1 VKEKRDMAA
10 TRDVI
15 AELTYLAPESGPP
28 VYYSSKPGD
37 PERSEGVHAPVRVE
51 IRDARTLERPPALD
65 QEGFCLITHNTRD
78 VDFESVDDI
87 KSDYYPQIASLLKK
101 HLGADEVIVFDHNVR
116 YDTVL
121 PGKRRPARLVHVDYT
136 ARSAVNRAVE
146 LTKDEAITKRIQRR
160 FMQVNVWRPLH
171 YPVATS
177 PLALADALS
186 VSDKDY
192 VRADIVYPD
201 RRGEILEVTHDPS
214 HKWFFYPDMVPEEML
229 LFKGFDSDP
238 SAASRRTPHTAF
250 DDPVTPSNAKP
261 RHSVEL
267 RAMAFF

>member
-1 VKEKRDMAA
+1 MGI
-10 TRDVI
+10 TRDAI

-28 VYYSSKPGD
+28 VYYSSKPGE

-51 IRDARTLERPPALD
+51 IRDARTLDRPPALD
-65 QEGFCLITHNTRD
+65 REGFSLIRHNTRD
-78 VDFESVDDI
+78 VDFESADDI
-87 KSDYYPQIASLLKK
+87 KSGYYPQIASLLKAQ
-101 HLGADEVIVFDHNVR
+101 LGADEIVVFDHNIR
-116 YDTVL
+116 YDAVL

-136 ARSAVNRAVE
+136 TRSAVNRAVE
-146 LTKDEAITKRIQRR
+146 LTRDEAITKRIQRR

-171 YPVATS
+171 YAVATS
-177 PLALADALS
+177 PLAMADALS

-192 VRADIVYPD
+192 VRADIIYPE
-201 RRGEILEVTHDPS
+201 RKGEILEVTHDPS

-238 SAASRRTPHTAF
+238 SIASCRTPHTAF
-250 DDPVTPSNAKP
+250 DDPMTPSDAKP